1 MASSL
6 QCRARLLASSLQCRA
21 RLIRYSV
28 GLDTSYSVGP
38 DSWLARYS
46 VGLDTSYSVGPGLQ
60 TTTRRQ
66 CRIDPAHP
74 KLARWYMYHSNLV
87 SYPAQFKTAWG
98 GRNSLISARSSNLW
112 VLQSNI
118 HVISHASE
126 WIISQLP
133 HHPAI
138 SLDTSV
144 ANQECE
150 LYLCTRPFLLPQF

>member
-1 MASSL
+1 MASSLQCRARLLASSLQCRARVMASSL

-38 DSWLARYS
+38 
-46 VGLDTSYSVGPGLQ
+46 GLQ

-74 KLARWYMYHSNLV
+74 KLARYMYHSNLV
-87 SYPAQFKTAWG
+87 SYLAQFKTAWG
-98 GRNSLISARSSNLW
+98 GRNRLTSARSSNLW

-118 HVISHASE
+118 HVISHASCLHCA
-126 WIISQLP
+126 SGR
-133 HHPAI
+133 A
-138 SLDTSV
+138 
-144 ANQECE
+144 QET
-150 LYLCTRPFLLPQF
+150 Y